1 MACSRG
7 SRKENRLSPTR
18 GPKGAGSTAPFH
30 FVTTPEHIWERRADA
45 VLGIAASILLM
56 SMMVLTFAD
65 VVARY
70 LLNRPIRGA
79 FEITELA
86 LLVLIFAG
94 LPLVS
99 HADEHVTMDFIDRIL
114 PGWLADLWVRVAHA
128 ACAAIMFFLT
138 WQVWIKASR
147 ISSYGDTTEV
157 LRITVGPFVYFMA
170 AMIALT
176 GLVHVFKIFAPV
188 IRRESHGTL

>member
-1 MACSRG
+1 MTPQRQ
-7 SRKENRLSPTR
+7 KKWEN
-18 GPKGAGSTAPFH
+18 G
-30 FVTTPEHIWERRADA
+30 VDA
-45 VLGIAASILLM
+45 VLGIAASALLM
-56 SMMVLTFAD
+56 CLMLLTFVD

-79 FEITELA
+79 FEITELL

-114 PGWLADLWVRVAHA
+114 PPRIAAAWLRVMHA
-128 ACAAIMFFLT
+128 ACAALMSFLS
-138 WQVWIKASR
+138 WQIWLKAGK
-147 ISSYGDTTEV
+147 ISGYGDTTDV
-157 LRITVGPFVYFMA
+157 LRILVGPFVYFMT

-176 GLVHVFKIFAPV
+176 ALIHVYKIFSPGD
-188 IRRESHGTL
+188 RRASQATT